1 MVNLGLARLGDVLF
15 VVAAVGYSA
24 AMVAFTAEYAFGRAV
39 RQRQSPAARVPAM
52 ASTVGTR
59 DFEPG
64 AVRLDTDPI
73 LGDHG
78 PLPGAAG
85 RAGVRLL
92 ILGTLIHAASIVIRG
107 VAVDR
112 VPWGNMYEFS
122 SVVALM
128 AVLAFLAVLLRIP
141 AVRYLGGFILLPVLL
156 VMFLT
161 GTVLY
166 TRASQLV
173 PALQSYWLAIHVSAA
188 ATSEGVLMTSALMT
202 GLYLLR
208 VRYDRSVTA
217 QRPVRFPI
225 SVGQRL
231 PTAATLDKAAFRI
244 VVFAFPL
251 YTFGI
256 IAGAIW
262 AEAAWGRYWGWDPKE
277 TWAFIAWVIYASYL
291 HARATAGWKGNRAS
305 AINLLGF
312 AAMTFNFFVV
322 NMVISGL
329 HSYAGLN

>member
-15 VVAAVGYSA
+15 VIAAVGYSA
-24 AMVAFTAEYAFGRAV
+24 AVVAFTAEYAFGRAG
-39 RQRQSPAARVPAM
+39 RQRHSMAARIPAM
-52 ASTVGTR
+52 ASAAGSR

-64 AVRLDTDPI
+64 TVLLDTGPI
-73 LGDHG
+73 FGDQA
-78 PLPGAAG
+78 PLPGVAG

-92 ILGTLIHAASIVIRG
+92 IVGTLVHAGSIMIRG
-107 VAVDR
+107 VAVGR

-122 SVVALM
+122 SLVALM
-128 AVLAFLAVLLRIP
+128 AVLAYLGVLLRIP

-166 TRASQLV
+166 TRAAQLV

-188 ATSEGVLMTSALMT
+188 ATSEGVLMTSALIT

-208 VRYDRSVTA
+208 VRYDSSLELD
-217 QRPVRFPI
+217 RPPRFPV

-231 PTAATLDKAAFRI
+231 PAAATLDKAAFRV

-277 TWAFIAWVIYASYL
+277 TWAFIAWVIYAGYL
-291 HARATAGWKGNRAS
+291 HARATAGWKGNRAA

-312 AAMTFNFFVV
+312 AAMTFNFFIV

>member
-64 AVRLDTDPI
+64 AVRLDTGPI
-73 LGDHG
+73 PGDQG

-128 AVLAFLAVLLRIP
+128 AVLAFVAVLLRIP

-166 TRASQLV
+166 TRAAQLV

-208 VRYDRSVTA
+208 VRYDRSIAT

-231 PTAATLDKAAFRI
+231 PAAQTLDKAAFRI

-251 YTFGI
+251 YTFGV

-277 TWAFIAWVIYASYL
+277 TWAFIAWVIYAGYL
-291 HARATAGWKGNRAS
+291 HARATAGWKGIRAA

>member
-15 VVAAVGYSA
+15 VIAAVGYSA
-24 AMVAFTAEYAFGRAV
+24 AVVAFTAEYAFGRAG
-39 RQRQSPAARVPAM
+39 RQRQPMAARIPEMAM
-52 ASTVGTR
+52 TAGSR

-64 AVRLDTDPI
+64 TVRLDTGPI
-73 LGDHG
+73 LGDQG
-78 PLPGAAG
+78 SLSDVAG

-92 ILGTLIHAASIVIRG
+92 IVGALVHAGSIVIRG

-122 SVVALM
+122 SVVAFM
-128 AVLAFLAVLLRIP
+128 AVLAYLGVLRRIP
-141 AVRYLGGFILLPVLL
+141 ALRYLGGFILLPILL

-166 TRASQLV
+166 TRAAQLV

-188 ATSEGVLMTSALMT
+188 ATSEGVLMTSALIT

-208 VRYDRSVTA
+208 VRYDSSLELD
-217 QRPVRFPI
+217 RPPRFPV

-231 PTAATLDKAAFRI
+231 PAAATLDKAAFRV

-277 TWAFIAWVIYASYL
+277 TWAFIAWVIYAGYL
-291 HARATAGWKGNRAS
+291 HARATAGWKGNRAA

-312 AAMTFNFFVV
+312 AAMTFNFFIV

>member
-15 VVAAVGYSA
+15 VIAAVGYSA
-24 AMVAFTAEYAFGRAV
+24 AMIAFTAEYAFGRRA
-39 RQRQSPAARVPAM
+39 RQRQSPATRIPVLV
-52 ASTVGTR
+52 STAGTR

-64 AVRLDTDPI
+64 TVRLDTGPVLD
-73 LGDHG
+73 DQG

-85 RAGVRLL
+85 RSGVRLL
-92 ILGTLIHAASIVIRG
+92 IVGALIHAASIVIRG

-141 AVRYLGGFILLPVLL
+141 VVRYLGGFILLPVLL

-208 VRYDRSVTA
+208 VRYDRSVEA
-217 QRPVRFPI
+217 DHPVRFPVA
-225 SVGQRL
+225 VGERL
-231 PTAATLDKAAFRI
+231 PAAQTLDKAAFRI

-277 TWAFIAWVIYASYL
+277 TWAFIAWVIYAGYL
-291 HARATAGWKGNRAS
+291 HARATGGWKGNRA
-305 AINLLGF
+305 ALINLLGF